1 MGTTQS
7 TRKITLVND
16 DKAGVIKLSE
26 SLAYRLRGQ
35 IEGQQTAAEVPGPAA
50 AAEPPRAPVAPA
62 PEPPPLITPIPHI
75 PETPKVTYLAPV
87 PETVAPTPIDSEPVA
102 PEPIAQKPLIPESS
116 ILEPAA
122 PDPVVSEP
130 AAPESLVPEPAATG
144 ESHPLADVP
153 VDTPSG
159 ILVDVS
165 EPSPSVLQNVAE
177 NADLQPL
184 ALLDNVSQ
192 SQESAMI
199 ESCEPQVSL
208 SLDESVISSE
218 PQSPSAETLDPLVS
232 AETVDPLVPSA
243 QTVDPL
249 VEETAAVT
257 IEAIVILE
265 QVQLSSSEMLL
276 AAAFPVGGETPAVA
290 EATSEATVPPSA
302 ETITVSPSLSL
313 PIEVNEVPRKEL
325 PETAS
330 PPAAATVSPPDLEVA
345 VKAGPPPTLSQPA
358 GNIPPWSIYAEEAHL
373 MVMRLREEKEQ
384 EIQKLNLNWRD
395 KMDAREKEF
404 TKMAHLSEEE
414 ATAALKDVEKLF
426 LKASCSPICQ
436 NHQEAVMNCY
446 QDHPRQSLRCAK
458 EVENFTQCVD
468 LSRLQSV
475 IKQRAN

>member
-130 AAPESLVPEPAATG
+130 AAPESLVPEPAAT
-144 ESHPLADVP
+144 A
-153 VDTPSG
+153 
-159 ILVDVS
+159 
-165 EPSPSVLQNVAE
+165 
-177 NADLQPL
+177 
-184 ALLDNVSQ
+184 
-192 SQESAMI
+192 
-199 ESCEPQVSL
+199 
-208 SLDESVISSE
+208 
-218 PQSPSAETLDPLVS
+218 
-232 AETVDPLVPSA
+232 
-243 QTVDPL
+243 
-249 VEETAAVT
+249 
-257 IEAIVILE
+257 
-265 QVQLSSSEMLL
+265 
-276 AAAFPVGGETPAVA
+276 PAVA